1 MKENEKTEEVS
12 TSDSSEKVSKLFRG
26 LSKAVTTA
34 LREEVEPETIARS
47 VLHFAFMT
55 NGQLADDYDL
65 ALKTASE
72 SLAISSEKVRQ
83 FLEENAKDE
92 QEECEDDEEEKEGEV
107 NGAPKGVTL
116 H

>member
-1 MKENEKTEEVS
+1 MKENQKTEEFS
-12 TSDSSEKVSKLFRG
+12 TDDSSEKVSELFQG
-26 LSKAVTTA
+26 LSKAVTAA
-34 LREEVEPETIARS
+34 LRGDVEPETIARS

-83 FLEENAKDE
+83 FLKENSHGE
-92 QEECEDDEEEKEGEV
+92 QEEEETDPDTK
-107 NGAPKGVTL
+107 GALEGVTV

>member
-1 MKENEKTEEVS
+1 MKENQKTEEVS
-12 TSDSSEKVSKLFRG
+12 TDDSSEKVGELFRG
-26 LSKAVTTA
+26 LSKAVTVA
-34 LREEVEPETIARS
+34 LRGDVDPETIARS

-65 ALKTASE
+65 ALKTATE

-83 FLEENAKDE
+83 FLEENSRDE
-92 QEECEDDEEEKEGEV
+92 PEDEDTEAVPEGV
-107 NGAPKGVTL
+107 AF

>member
-1 MKENEKTEEVS
+1 MKENQKTEEVS
-12 TSDSSEKVSKLFRG
+12 TDDSSEKVGELFQG
-26 LSKAVTTA
+26 LSRVVTAA
-34 LREEVEPETIARS
+34 LRGDVEPETIARS

-65 ALKTASE
+65 ALKTATE

-83 FLEENAKDE
+83 FLEENSRDE
-92 QEECEDDEEEKEGEV
+92 QEDKDTETEV
-107 NGAPKGVTL
+107 APEGVTL